1 MKPEDHQFD
10 AQKQAHAQCLP
21 EGNCHISLF
30 TLVVGCFVVY
40 LPKGTEGSCK
50 HTFSEIQKKKK
61 CRIKSLDHGQ
71 YELAQKVILVWGGIR
86 KQMLRS
92 LGPPLLS

>member
-1 MKPEDHQFD
+1 MKPEDNQFN
-10 AQKQAHAQCLP
+10 AQKQAHVQCLP

-40 LPKGTEGSCK
+40 LPKATEGSRK
-50 HTFSEIQKKKK
+50 HTFQKYKKKK
-61 CRIKSLDHGQ
+61 CRIKSLDDGQ